1 MKFEDTPAPFD
12 LVARH
17 GFYQVGQANFST
29 KILALQHAS
38 RTGLP
43 IYFNFNDDTYGRID
57 WRQQPAVP
65 LTELYRQRAFQL
77 RDRYSY
83 LVLCWSGGA
92 DSTQILDTFLD
103 NNILLDEILVIWPVT
118 RTKGRYQPSFDTSN
132 TNMLSEWDFVIRPRL
147 ESLRTT
153 HPRLRITIADMLI
166 NPNPIED
173 QEDTIKLAEK
183 HNYVTIQRCRD
194 IDAVLESRMKQ
205 HNHVAAIMGTGP
217 VDPVILDDHLAVWF
231 LDSATNPFH
240 RSDITA
246 RGWLRN
252 IEYFYWTPDMPEIA
266 VKQAHVLA
274 DHLDHVPNDRLYLM
288 NMSINAAGHF
298 QQINSANPE
307 MVRRLRKQLFYPK
320 NDPTLFQVVK
330 ATDHYVRFD
339 HHAWFYDDP
348 HSLPFLQPWHSHIRS
363 QQALIDSKY
372 FRKIDDTRRAY
383 VHFRS
388 KPYAVRKLRPVSPTG
403 S

>member
-17 GFYQVGQANFST
+17 GFYQIGQANFTT

-43 IYFNFNDDTYGRID
+43 VHFNFNDDTYGRMD
-57 WRQQPAVP
+57 WRQQPAAP
-65 LTELYRQRAFQL
+65 LVELYRQRALQL

-103 NNILLDEILVIWPVT
+103 NRIRLDELVVSWPVT
-118 RTKGRYQPSFDTSN
+118 RTQGRYQPSLDRSN
-132 TNMLSEWDFVIRPRL
+132 TNMLSEWDFTIQPRL
-147 ESLRTT
+147 ARLKNT
-153 HPRLRITIADMLI
+153 HPQLKITIADMLI
-166 NPNPIED
+166 NPNKIED
-173 QEDTIKLAEK
+173 QEDTIRLAEK

-194 IDAVLESRMKQ
+194 IDAILESRMKQ
-205 HNHVAAIMGTGP
+205 HHHVAAIMGAGP
-217 VDPVILDDHLAVWF
+217 VDPVILDDYLAIWF

-240 RSDITA
+240 RSDITP

-252 IEYFYWTPDMPEIA
+252 IEYFYWTPDMPELA
-266 VKQAHVLA
+266 VKQAHVIA
-274 DHLDHVPNDRLYLM
+274 DHLDHVPHDRRYFSQ
-288 NMSINAAGHF
+288 MSIDTAGQF

-307 MVRRLRKQLFYPK
+307 MVRHIRKQLFYPK

-339 HHAWFYDDP
+339 HHAWFFDDP
-348 HSLPFLQPWHSHIRS
+348 SSQPLLQPWQSHIRS
-363 QQALIDSKY
+363 QQTLIHSQY

-383 VHFRS
+383 IHFHTR
-388 KPYAVRKLRPVSPTG
+388 PYAVRKLLPITL
-403 S
+403 